1 MGRGGRKLS
10 SLSDKSVFKSG
21 RGSSAG
27 ASVSAGKVNPITLA
41 VRSRARALLRRID
54 SLPVPRAGTGTV
66 LALSFIVSGW
76 LYGSVVAGPAP
87 FLMSG
92 AASTVGLKATNIVL
106 TGQVETSEQDLLDA
120 LALGSR
126 GSLFGFDAAKAR
138 GRVLELPWVKDVA
151 IRKLYPGRL
160 AVGVVEKRAAAV
172 WQHKDR
178 LTVVDQSGELIAKFG
193 IADLINNRFSH
204 LPHLVG
210 MGAPEAADEILPSV
224 ALYPAIAG
232 RVRSYVRVAGRRWDL
247 GLSNGLTIRLPENGL
262 LDKLYELD
270 ELAGRDRLLERE
282 IDVVDMRIAD
292 RVVLR
297 LQPVAASAR
306 AELVAA
312 RLKAMK
318 AAERK
323 L

>member
-1 MGRGGRKLS
+1 MRWL
-10 SLSDKSVFKSG
+10 L
-21 RGSSAG
+21 
-27 ASVSAGKVNPITLA
+27 
-41 VRSRARALLRRID
+41 ARADR
-54 SLPVPRAGTGTV
+54 
-66 LALSFIVSGW
+66 F
-76 LYGSVVAGPAP
+76 
-87 FLMSG
+87 
-92 AASTVGLKATNIVL
+92 
-106 TGQVETSEQDLLDA
+106 
-120 LALGSR
+120 
-126 GSLFGFDAAKAR
+126 FGFDAAKAR